1 MKYHKGSIV
10 VFALIVLSF
19 ILIAAFS
26 VAAVTLVERRSAN
39 ISVNSTTA
47 FQQAD
52 KGMEEF
58 LQQLYKDLEQTD
70 TLSVL
75 TGKLN
80 EIYGAGV
87 YKCVD
92 GPSAEIP
99 AHIGDKNTEFIISA
113 YMENPVVEHDSGW
126 DLRKDVLASDL
137 VPLQH
142 CDAQLADVA
151 RFKVAGNYS
160 TAVRAVFVKLRDS
173 LTRGLVAHWSFE
185 DRAINSRLTEDEKA
199 YIAQDSSKNDHVL
212 TLCHPEEDSVKVTLP
227 DGTKMGNVVDFSPE
241 CEANSTDFMEPEKD
255 EAWVDGFVVEDA
267 VIGSP
272 YGDDAQ
278 EAIYFDGTD
287 YLAMYIDNNCGIDDF
302 NCVDKATENKIDFT
316 DSVTISLWI
325 KQDVASSTGTLVS
338 QYASSDG
345 YKVYLDAGKV
355 CFMVQN
361 KEACSEDAIDNTD
374 WHHIVGRWKSG
385 EEVKIVVDDKQ
396 KKGDLSGTSMTVPS
410 EVLYVGTQDHTT
422 GFYMGAI
429 DDLRMWD
436 RSLTDNEVNRLCVD
450 AQSDPKNLKPKCYT
464 P

>member
-1 MKYHKGSIV
+1 MKNKKGSIV

-26 VAAVTLVERRSAN
+26 VATVTLVERRSAN

-58 LQQLYKDLEQTD
+58 LQQLYKDLDQTD

-80 EIYGAGV
+80 EIYGVGV

-99 AHIGDKNTEFIISA
+99 AYIGNKDTEFIISA
-113 YMENPVVEHDSGW
+113 YMENPVDAHDSGW
-126 DLRKDVLASDL
+126 DINKEVLASDL

-199 YIAQDSSKNDHVL
+199 YIAQDFSKNDHVL
-212 TLCHPEEDSVKVTLP
+212 TLCHPENKSVKITLP
-227 DGTKMGNVVDFSPE
+227 DGTSVGNVVDFSPE
-241 CEANSTDFMEPEKD
+241 CEANSTDFMKPGKG
-255 EAWVDGFVVEDA
+255 EAWVDGFVVENVA
-267 VIGSP
+267 TGSP

-278 EAIYFDGTD
+278 EAVYFDGND
-287 YLAMYIDNNCGIDDF
+287 YLAMYVDNNCDSDDF
-302 NCVDKATENKIDFT
+302 NCIDKATENKIDFT
-316 DSVTISLWI
+316 DDMTISLWI
-325 KQDVASSTGTLVS
+325 KQKVASSTGTLVS
-338 QYASSDG
+338 QYVGSDG
-345 YKVYLDAGKV
+345 YKVYLDAGKA
-355 CFMVQN
+355 CFMVQS
-361 KEACSEDAIDNTD
+361 KKACSADAINDTD
-374 WHHIVGRWKSG
+374 WHHIVGRWSSS

-396 KKGDLSGTSMTVPS
+396 KKGDLLTASVSVPS
-410 EVLYVGTQDHTT
+410 EALYVGAQDHAT
-422 GFYMGAI
+422 GFYTGAI

-450 AQSDPKNLKPKCYT
+450 AQSDPKNLKPKCYK